1 MNVFLLRFPPGP
13 RAPFKLLARAW
24 LVTVAAA
31 TVPYAALASPRLH
44 CQIEQGDVSQVLEF
58 APVAD
63 PYRVKAIDVG
73 ERFRFKAVVV
83 GDERHVDYIKLYTYS
98 RNHRQAVLLHEA
110 EYRSPQAHS
119 ISTPAA
125 LTGTQR
131 LYSSPLGRELSYG
144 CALVEVEP

>member
-1 MNVFLLRFPPGP
+1 MPRLPPGP
-13 RAPFKLLARAW
+13 CTPFNLRARAW
-24 LVTVAAA
+24 LIGVTFAAASVSVAAH
-31 TVPYAALASPRLH
+31 ASPRLR
-44 CQIEQGDVSQVLEF
+44 CQIEQGEVSQVLEF

-73 ERFRFKAVVV
+73 EHFRFKAVVA

-110 EYRSPQAHS
+110 QYRSPQAHG
-119 ISTPAA
+119 ISSPAA

-131 LYSSPLGRELSYG
+131 LYSPPLGRELSYG